1 MRIVQTALGI
11 LLGLL
16 TLGVIVGG
24 VSYLFLQNLSRS
36 PAKPSFA
43 AVNPEKQDKSQALQ
57 LSDDGSYPAL
67 VVYQGELVVR
77 DSPASSGK
85 VVDKLAFDETVV
97 VEGTSEDGRWQQ
109 VRVPAKG
116 VEGWVGNGNLKRAQ

>member
-43 AVNPEKQDKSQALQ
+43 AVNPEKKDKSQALQ

-85 VVDKLAFDETVV
+85 VVDKLVLDETVV